1 MFSVLDIEPRASGT
15 LSKGSTRE
23 LHPVPDC
30 IPSHAP
36 NSKHLGE
43 SFNTKL
49 VDSSSSFGKNYI
61 ILIFRKIEAC
71 TSECVCVFNIILSV
85 KQ

>member
-43 SFNTKL
+43 SFNT
-49 VDSSSSFGKNYI
+49 SSFGKNYI

>member
-1 MFSVLDIEPRASGT
+1 MFSVLDIEPRASEMLG
-15 LSKGSTRE
+15 KGSTRE
-23 LHPVPDC
+23 LCLVPDS
-30 IPSHAP
+30 IPSNAP

-49 VDSSSSFGKNYI
+49 VDSSSSFGKYYI

-71 TSECVCVFNIILSV
+71 TSECVCV
-85 KQ
+85 